1 MKKIVKITSL
11 LLVLTLCLFAMA
23 CSSYGKLEK
32 AFLNEGYTVSET
44 LQGLAED
51 MKNEL
56 EKEELEVT
64 IHGFK
69 KDLTFVFVFEF
80 KATEDL
86 KEAFSD
92 SETMQGVADDL
103 KNNEDVNAAY
113 DKLVEEGYVNGN
125 CFVFTI
131 NPFAV
136 EEVKTIVKNA

>member
-11 LLVLTLCLFAMA
+11 LLVVTTLCLFAMA

-69 KDLTFVFVFEF
+69 KDLTFLNLFCM
-80 KATEDL
+80 
-86 KEAFSD
+86 SD
-92 SETMQGVADDL
+92 KKQPILTLGD
-103 KNNEDVNAAY
+103 
-113 DKLVEEGYVNGN
+113 
-125 CFVFTI
+125 
-131 NPFAV
+131 
-136 EEVKTIVKNA
+136 